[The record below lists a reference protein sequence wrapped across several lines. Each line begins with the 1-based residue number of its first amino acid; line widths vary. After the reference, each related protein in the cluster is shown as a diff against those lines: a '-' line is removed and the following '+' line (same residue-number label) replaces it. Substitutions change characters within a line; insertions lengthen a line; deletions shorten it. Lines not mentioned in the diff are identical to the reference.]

1 MRALSKSEIVSIIQE
16 GKRLSEQEGTAILD
30 EFEKNQPHL
39 YQAIF
44 GPLSDGI
51 AEDSLD
57 MAHLF
62 LDLCLDIIFVYKKAF
77 GNPSVKER
85 DEQWF
90 INKTRLLD
98 AELKS
103 LTKDIPMNVKFRNRL
118 SDRLVE
124 RSIEAGVQMELLQYL
139 DEQVINYA
147 SFKHSRQKGVQITNN
162 LLFVVVRLMDD
173 IYASGK

>member
-1 MRALSKSEIVSIIQE
+1 VRALSKSEIESIVQE
-16 GKRLSEQEGTAILD
+16 GKRLSGQEETAILD

-57 MAHLF
+57 
-62 LDLCLDIIFVYKKAF
+62 IIFVYKKAF

-85 DEQWF
+85 DEQWL

-103 LTKDIPMNVKFRNRL
+103 LTKDKPMNVKFRNRL

-139 DEQVINYA
+139 DEQVKNYA
-147 SFKHSRQKGVQITNN
+147 SFKQSRQKGVQITNN

>member
-1 MRALSKSEIVSIIQE
+1 MRALSKSEIVRITQE

-44 GPLSDGI
+44 GSLSDGI

-57 MAHLF
+57 MAYLF
-62 LDLCLDIIFVYKKAF
+62 LDLCFDIIFIYKKSF

-85 DEQWF
+85 DEQWL

-103 LTKDIPMNVKFRNRL
+103 LTKDIPMNTKLRNRL
-118 SDRLVE
+118 SDRFVE
-124 RSIEAGVQMELLQYL
+124 RSIDAGVQMELLQYL
-139 DEQVINYA
+139 DEQVKNYA
-147 SFKHSRQKGVQITNN
+147 SFKRSRQKGVQITNN